1 MNKQDPRVI
10 KTLRQIDEA
19 FLNSLKE
26 TSFEKITI
34 EMICKKALINRSTF
48 YKYYEDKYVL
58 LSDFLDR
65 TLSEFRE
72 YAKVDFVMATP
83 YNIDGEIY
91 QSIFRNLIQHVY
103 SKKDTYLVLWHSN
116 LNRNVWLEMTQVIQK
131 RILETLNSTSVIK
144 PENKI
149 YLDLFATLFASNLM
163 TELEWWLKNDSTIT
177 LDDLM
182 RIMTRNMKHGIF
194 KTFRE
199 YF

>member
-1 MNKQDPRVI
+1 MNKKDPRVI

-19 FLNSLKE
+19 LLESLSQ

-34 EMICKKALINRSTF
+34 DMLCKKALINRSTF
-48 YKYYEDKYVL
+48 YKYYVDKYEL
-58 LSDFLDR
+58 LSDFIDR
-65 TLSEFRE
+65 TLSEFKE

-91 QSIFRNLIQHVY
+91 RSIFRNLIQYVY
-103 SKKDTYLVLWHSN
+103 SKKDACLILWQAN
-116 LNRNVWLEMTQVIQK
+116 LNRNILLEMAQIIQE

-149 YLDLFATLFASNLM
+149 YLDLFARLFASNLM
-163 TELEWWLKNDSTIT
+163 TELEWWLKNDTTVSM
-177 LDDLM
+177 DDLM
-182 RIMTRNMKHGIF
+182 KIMTHNMKNGIF

>member
-19 FLNSLKE
+19 LLNSLKE

-72 YAKVDFVMATP
+72 YVKVDFVMATP

-116 LNRNVWLEMTQVIQK
+116 PNRNIWLEMTQIIQK

-177 LDDLM
+177 LEDLM

>member
-19 FLNSLKE
+19 LLGNLKE

-34 EMICKKALINRSTF
+34 DMICKKALINRSTF

-58 LSDFLDR
+58 LSDFLNR
-65 TLSEFRE
+65 TLSEFRA

-91 QSIFRNLIQHVY
+91 QSIFRNLIQHIY
-103 SKKDTYLVLWHSN
+103 SKKDTYLILWQAS
-116 LNRNVWLEMTQVIQK
+116 LDRNIWFEMAQIIEE
-131 RILETLNSTSVIK
+131 RILETLSATSIIK
-144 PENKI
+144 QENKI
-149 YLDLFATLFASNLM
+149 YLDLFAKLFASNLM
-163 TELEWWLKNDSTIT
+163 TEVEWWLKNDTSVSVE
-177 LDDLM
+177 DLM
-182 RIMTRNMKHGIF
+182 KIMTRNMKNGIF
-194 KTFRE
+194 KTFRD

>member
-19 FLNSLKE
+19 LLDNLKE

-34 EMICKKALINRSTF
+34 DMICKKALINRSTF

-58 LSDFLDR
+58 LSDFLNR
-65 TLSEFRE
+65 TLSEFRA

-91 QSIFRNLIQHVY
+91 QSIFRNLIQHIY
-103 SKKDTYLVLWHSN
+103 SKKDTYLILWQAS
-116 LNRNVWLEMTQVIQK
+116 LDRNIWFEMAQIIEE
-131 RILETLNSTSVIK
+131 RILETLSATSIIK
-144 PENKI
+144 QENKI
-149 YLDLFATLFASNLM
+149 YLDLFAKLFASNLM
-163 TELEWWLKNDSTIT
+163 TEVEWWLKNDTSVSVE
-177 LDDLM
+177 DLM
-182 RIMTRNMKHGIF
+182 KIMTRNMKNGIF
-194 KTFRE
+194 KTFRD

>member
-19 FLNSLKE
+19 LLNSLKE

-72 YAKVDFVMATP
+72 YVKVDFVMATP

-116 LNRNVWLEMTQVIQK
+116 PNRNIWLEMTQIIQK
-131 RILETLNSTSVIK
+131 RILETLNSTSLIK

-177 LDDLM
+177 LEDLM

>member
-19 FLNSLKE
+19 LLNSLKE

-65 TLSEFRE
+65 TLSEFKE

-91 QSIFRNLIQHVY
+91 QSLFRNLIQHVY

-116 LNRNVWLEMTQVIQK
+116 LNRNIWLEMTQIIQK

-177 LDDLM
+177 LEDLM

>member
-116 LNRNVWLEMTQVIQK
+116 LNRNVWLEMTQIIQK

>member
-10 KTLRQIDEA
+10 KTLRQIDDALLE
-19 FLNSLKE
+19 SLRQ
-26 TSFEKITI
+26 TPFEKITI
-34 EMICKKALINRSTF
+34 DMLCKKALINRSTF
-48 YKYYEDKYVL
+48 YKYYVDKYEL
-58 LSDFLDR
+58 LSDFIDR
-65 TLSEFRE
+65 TLSEFKE

-91 QSIFRNLIQHVY
+91 RSIFRNLIQYVY
-103 SKKDTYLVLWHSN
+103 SKKDACLVLWQAN
-116 LNRNVWLEMTQVIQK
+116 LNRNILLEMAQIIQE

-149 YLDLFATLFASNLM
+149 YLDLFARLFASNLM
-163 TELEWWLKNDSTIT
+163 TELEWWLKNDTIVSM
-177 LDDLM
+177 DDLM
-182 RIMTRNMKHGIF
+182 KIMTRNMKNGIF